1 MFYKKIK
8 LNKMHRYYYL
18 DEELYFPPLNT
29 ADKQGIVA
37 IGGDLSI
44 KRLLMAYHLG
54 IFPWFS
60 EGEPILWWSPN
71 PRFVLYPEK
80 IKISKS
86 MRPILNN
93 NRFKI
98 TFDKD
103 FRTVIGHCKNT
114 FREGQDGTWISDEML
129 ERYCELHQLG
139 FAHSVE
145 VWQDDVIVGG
155 LYGLAL
161 GNCFFGESMFAHVSN
176 ASKAGFI
183 TLVKKLVEKNFQLI
197 DCQTYTEH
205 LESLGAEHITRN
217 QFVKQLEE
225 CLEKPTLQGNFL
237 NE

>member
-1 MFYKKIK
+1 
-8 LNKMHRYYYL
+8 MHRYYYL
-18 DEELYFPPLNT
+18 DEELYFPPVNT

-86 MRPILNN
+86 MRPILKN

-103 FRTVIGHCKNT
+103 FRAVIGHCKNT

-183 TLVKKLVEKNFQLI
+183 TLVKKLVEKKFQLI

-225 CLEKPTLQGNFL
+225 CLEKPTLQGDFL
-237 NE
+237 ND